1 MEKQKKL
8 KAFGYVRVSTKM
20 QVEEGFSL
28 ANQQREIEEYAEG
41 NKMKLVKIYVDAGKS
56 GKNITGRPQFME
68 MLQAIQN
75 GADVD
80 YVIINTLTRFGRN
93 AADSTNALQI
103 FDDYNVN
110 LYCIQEHLDSFG
122 IGKTIIQISSAF
134 AEMER
139 ENIRETTR
147 AGRYQ
152 KARMGLWN
160 GAQAP
165 FGYRIERGGDG
176 ILKIDEEEAKVVR
189 LIFDKY
195 VAEEGGVNGIATWLN
210 TNGYKKKPRG
220 NGKYTFFSPLSV
232 KHIIDNPV
240 YMGKIAYG
248 RRQMEPIKGEHGEYH
263 AVKQK
268 EYLVSDGMHEPIV
281 SKETWEAAHKRR
293 EAESR
298 PFPRNRSGH
307 ANLLTGVLVCP
318 VCGRHMIANFT
329 KGRTKKDGTRG
340 KDTYAYHCKYSKKAM
355 GPSCTFKRQFRQEIV
370 DAAVISAVKAVSRSK
385 RFEERIRKELEES
398 TDIKALED
406 ELERMKKSLSDN
418 ESAIAMLSRQL
429 DSLDASDRNYERK
442 YDDMQRRLDSLYDEN
457 ADKRDKLNEVLAKEE
472 AVRQGRLTAD
482 YVYSQ
487 IDKFA
492 DEFDSLKD
500 DEKKARIASIVE
512 RVEIDPDA
520 NPKDG
525 DVVVSKIRFK
535 VPVEF
540 GVAPVAE
547 GKPTLSGVKE
557 WSPRTSDDTDY
568 IGNLQETFED
578 AIDSVKKSRVKE
590 DTAETV
596 CLLTHS

>member
-1 MEKQKKL
+1 MFEMAGNETSKFIALILRHKP
-8 KAFGYVRVSTKM
+8 
-20 QVEEGFSL
+20 EEIGISL
-28 ANQQREIEEYAEG
+28 DEHGWAN
-41 NKMKLVKIYVDAGKS
+41 VDELIAGIAKS
-56 GKNITGRPQFME
+56 HITGRPQFME

-103 FDDYNVN
+103 LDDYKVN

-139 ENIRETTR
+139 ENIRETMR

-160 GAQAP
+160 GAQDP
-165 FGYRIERGGDG
+165 FGYRIEKGGDG
-176 ILKIDEEEAKVVR
+176 ILKIDEEEAEVVR

-210 TNGYKKKPRG
+210 THGYQKKLRG
-220 NGKYTFFSPLSV
+220 NGKYTFFSPTSV

-248 RRQMEPIKGEHGEYH
+248 RRQMEPIKGERGEYH

-268 EYLVSDGMHEPIV
+268 EYLVSDGRHEPIV
-281 SKETWEAAHKRR
+281 SKETWEA
-293 EAESR
+293 ESR
-298 PFPRNRSGH
+298 LFPRNRSGH

-340 KDTYAYHCKYSKKAM
+340 KDTYAYQCKYSKKAM

-370 DAAVISAVKAVSRSK
+370 DSAVISAVKAVSRSK
-385 RFEERIRKELEES
+385 RFEERIRHELEES
-398 TDIKALED
+398 TDIKALEE

-442 YDDMQRRLDSLYDEN
+442 YDDMQRRLDSLYDAN
-457 ADKRDKLNEVLAKEE
+457 ADKRDKLDEALAKEE

-492 DEFDSLKD
+492 DEFDLLKD
-500 DEKKARIASIVE
+500 DEKKGLLWSAWRLTPTRTRRRATSWCRRFAS
-512 RVEIDPDA
+512 RY
-520 NPKDG
+520 
-525 DVVVSKIRFK
+525 
-535 VPVEF
+535 
-540 GVAPVAE
+540 
-547 GKPTLSGVKE
+547 LSSSESRQQQKE
-557 WSPRTSDDTDY
+557 
-568 IGNLQETFED
+568 
-578 AIDSVKKSRVKE
+578 SR
-590 DTAETV
+590 
-596 CLLTHS
+596 HSLA